1 MDTLARNRFT
11 SITTRTIHAAM
22 ALTLATAFVG
32 CGDDN
37 EGGDA
42 NQLAEEL
49 IEAAATA
56 NSAEAEGGSAGPS
69 ITLPD
74 LGLGDAESGDAGSGG
89 AGSDDG
95 TPVDEQLIE
104 TRQIDKTV
112 WWGGFMI
119 TVASVEGS
127 SNALGS
133 TINLTV
139 ALENQTADV
148 KSLSR
153 QDIVLTVGTQ
163 SFLSGLAQT
172 PTVPS
177 MSRNDAVLDF
187 FVDDEFVLDDAVLT
201 FGQPDANQS
210 VVPLGDDP
218 AISSE
223 PKQLDMDATLTTPL
237 LTIQLTGGTLEPSY
251 ASGQKGTFIVRVPL
265 RATFKG
271 EGPGGDLML
280 PDQFALRS
288 PSGSSVIASPVAPGD
303 LAAEA
308 LYPGV
313 ELVGAQ
319 IAFLI
324 NGSEAG
330 TWTITYTDNADA
342 TASAD
347 FSVD

>member
-1 MDTLARNRFT
+1 
-11 SITTRTIHAAM
+11 
-22 ALTLATAFVG
+22 
-32 CGDDN
+32 
-37 EGGDA
+37 
-42 NQLAEEL
+42 
-49 IEAAATA
+49 
-56 NSAEAEGGSAGPS
+56 
-69 ITLPD
+69 
-74 LGLGDAESGDAGSGG
+74 
-89 AGSDDG
+89 
-95 TPVDEQLIE
+95 
-104 TRQIDKTV
+104 
-112 WWGGFMI
+112 MI